1 MAPLLRRT
9 TLLLLALYSSS
20 AFVRLPPTYRR
31 DTPITRRST
40 SNAALAAPWAPVPG
54 DSVPSDATPLPT
66 EWDAATATATGPSS
80 FDVLDAR
87 NQPAVFNLFDAQSGF
102 ARCLWRSNASLA
114 PLLSLGASRTASTHF
129 VFIAREDAGD
139 VKALRLQLKQ
149 LILEAHAEHAEH
161 AERTADAEAAV
172 LAASSLWRR
181 LHFVSRPLPELAP
194 WVGEL
199 TNAWMTV
206 RATANFTV
214 GSASIGTPN
223 VVTVPRLD
231 ARYDWL
237 GWSYDP
243 VSAGV
248 SHSRH
253 KS

>member
-9 TLLLLALYSSS
+9 TLLLLVFSSSS
-20 AFVRLPPTYRR
+20 AFARLPPTYRR